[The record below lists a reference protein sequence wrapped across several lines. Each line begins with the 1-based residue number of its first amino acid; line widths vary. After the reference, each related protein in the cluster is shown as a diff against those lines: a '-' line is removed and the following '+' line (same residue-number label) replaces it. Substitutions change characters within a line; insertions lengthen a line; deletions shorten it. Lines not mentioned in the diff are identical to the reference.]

1 MIVFTPPAH
10 LPVWSLL
17 GLMSLEKLN
26 PRLQTMF
33 SSVNW
38 CLSLAVCFWGLRRV
52 KYAWLQHGWLKFFLK
67 NNKQMTWNLYLAEAN
82 RILNWFL
89 FWGRTPRE
97 PQQLTRFVC
106 FFWKGA
112 TVIFTERTHTK
123 QVRNLTHTHT
133 LTCVH
138 THICFHLP
146 LAEEETNLKIA
157 TETHLSNLF
166 IKLPNA
172 PLNECN

>member
-133 LTCVH
+133 HMCTH
-138 THICFHLP
+138 THMLP
-146 LAEEETNLKIA
+146 SSIGWGGDKPKDR
-157 TETHLSNLF
+157 HGDPSFKF
-166 IKLPNA
+166 IH
-172 PLNECN
+172 